1 MKKTLVSTASEIK
14 VLTSCDVIFAIIWL
28 VTALV
33 RNAPAKPIRI
43 FLLNKR

>member
-1 MKKTLVSTASEIK
+1 MEIK
-14 VLTSCDVIFAIIWL
+14 ELASGEVDLAIAWL
-28 VTALV
+28 IPAPV

>member
-1 MKKTLVSTASEIK
+1 MEINE
-14 VLTSCDVIFAIIWL
+14 LTSGDVNLAIAWL
-28 VTALV
+28 ISAPV